1 MNRPSVCHSIRGACR
16 LCWCAANCKRMA
28 DARASTSVMRM
39 DHAEGNRLAWAFGV
53 SLVAH
58 LLLWGCWYSDH
69 KYHWFEKVRL
79 PQWVQA
85 AKIVPEF
92 LKKSQQL
99 SQPPINR
106 EPPLIFVDVSQAQ
119 AVVEPPKEAQ
129 YYSDKNSLAANPRA
143 DVVTGIPK
151 IEGKQTDVPRT
162 EDVPKT
168 DFHPLQPSPAKVE
181 QADKPGEM
189 EKGPPVAASGD
200 LALGKPD
207 PTLKPDTGDK
217 PRGRPRTLK
226 EAMARLPESRIPGPK
241 MHQEGGVRRRLE
253 IASLDA
259 KATPFGAYDK
269 ELVEAISQRWFT
281 LLDQRAYAS
290 DSRGKVVLRFV
301 LHQDGRVSGMGVMES
316 TTGEV
321 LTLICEKAVLDPAP
335 FAPWPIEMRRLLG
348 ETRRI
353 QFTFFYN

>member
-1 MNRPSVCHSIRGACR
+1 MEPRARGKSHRALPHGEILRSRASCGEGRDNKHSLDARPDVGAEHGSVLRVKGRNRGAHACPRDEPRPRCPRERGKPR
-16 LCWCAANCKRMA
+16 LDRGF
-28 DARASTSVMRM
+28 SS
-39 DHAEGNRLAWAFGV
+39 
-53 SLVAH
+53 
-58 LLLWGCWYSDH
+58 
-69 KYHWFEKVRL
+69 
-79 PQWVQA
+79 
-85 AKIVPEF
+85 AKALIV
-92 LKKSQQL
+92 KSQQL